1 VWAVAWCAV
10 GAAIGWFGHAWV
22 INLVRIRDR
31 AVLEPRPPGWLTR
44 ATITAGS
51 ALPGTI
57 GAASLPLTLKVT
69 LFIAGVLTWWLA
81 CIDAVIHRLPDPLI
95 GILAGV
101 VVGGYSLTYLT
112 NDMPV
117 KTLLTA
123 AIGGVV
129 AMLGFLALALIR
141 AGAMGFGD
149 VKLAGVLGFAT
160 AWFGWQTL
168 AHWVLLSFI
177 TAGLAAIILI
187 LARRVRAADSI
198 AFGPWLVLGAAIA
211 IVLSLVEGVT
221 H

>member
-1 VWAVAWCAV
+1 MWCAV
-10 GAAIGWFGHAWV
+10 GAAIGWGGHAWV
-22 INLVRIRDR
+22 INLVRLRDR
-31 AVLEPRPPGWLTR
+31 AVLEPEPPGWLTR

-51 ALPGTI
+51 ALPGVI
-57 GAASLPLTLKVT
+57 GVAPLPLTLKVT
-69 LFIAGVLTWWLA
+69 LFIAGVLMWWLA
-81 CIDAVIHRLPDPLI
+81 CIDVAIHRLPDPLI
-95 GILAGV
+95 VLLAAV

-112 NDMPV
+112 DDIPV

-129 AMLGFLALALIR
+129 AMLGFLVLALMR

-168 AHWVLLSFI
+168 AHWVVLSFI
-177 TAGLAAIILI
+177 TAGLVAIILI

-198 AFGPWLVLGAAIA
+198 AFGPWLILGAATA